1 MRGLCPNSFSIDR
14 NSQDSQIHE
23 FLDFGFAPQTKF
35 AITAFKVGRPSQIF
49 VFRSFVQFLR
59 GGVRG
64 FTRNQ
69 LSVDQ
74 NLDGTQKR
82 EFNDCSHKHILSPD

>member
-1 MRGLCPNSFSIDR
+1 MRGLCQNLFSIDR

-64 FTRNQ
+64 FTWNQ

-82 EFNDCSHKHILSPD
+82 KFNDCSHKHILSPD